1 MREYHKIHNIF
12 KRNPET
18 NNKTFLLGQWSLPEF
33 DFLQNNPWIFTE
45 KVDGTNIRV
54 IWDHEN
60 KKIKFDGKTDKSQIP
75 TKLFTKLTEMFTIEL
90 MEKVFPQTSLCLYG
104 EGYGTGIQTG
114 GKYRKDQSFVLF
126 DVLVGKWWL
135 QRQDIEEISSNL
147 NIDIVP
153 IVGEGTLF
161 DGIDLVKNGFNSK
174 WGNFI
179 AEGIVA
185 KPKVELFSRNGS
197 RIVAKIK
204 YKDFNLKGE

>member
-54 IWDHEN
+54 IWNHEN
-60 KKIKFDGKTDKSQIP
+60 KKIKFDGKTDTSQIP
-75 TKLFTKLTEMFTIEL
+75 IKLFTKLTEMFTIEL

-104 EGYGTGIQTG
+104 EGYGSGIQTG

-126 DVLVGKWWL
+126 DVLVGRWWL
-135 QRQDIEEISSNL
+135 QRKDIEEISSNL